1 MWGLSTGDL
10 LTSERSFTYTIF
22 MTKTQYLKML
32 EREIQKI
39 NKKIDFKILQ
49 GQDYRRE
56 ARDHKLLL
64 KKVRYNSRVS
74 LMNKLVILFFRTNIY
89 A

>member
-1 MWGLSTGDL
+1 MSQ
-10 LTSERSFTYTIF
+10 
-22 MTKTQYLKML
+22 TQYLKML

-39 NKKIDFKILQ
+39 NKKIDLKILQ
-49 GQDYRRE
+49 GQDYKKE

-74 LMNKLVILFFRTNIY
+74 LTNRFVTLFFRTNIY

>member
-1 MWGLSTGDL
+1 MSQ
-10 LTSERSFTYTIF
+10 
-22 MTKTQYLKML
+22 KQYLTML

-39 NKKIDFKILQ
+39 NKRIDLKILQ
-49 GQDYRRE
+49 GEKYSKE

-64 KKVRYNSRVS
+64 QKVRYHTQKS
-74 LMNKLVILFFRTNIY
+74 LGERFVNLFFRTNIY

>member
-1 MWGLSTGDL
+1 MSQ
-10 LTSERSFTYTIF
+10 
-22 MTKTQYLKML
+22 TQYLKML
-32 EREIQKI
+32 EIEIQKI
-39 NKKIDFKILQ
+39 NKKIDLKILQ
-49 GQDYRRE
+49 GQDYKKE

-74 LMNKLVILFFRTNIY
+74 LTNRLVTLFFRTNIY

>member
-1 MWGLSTGDL
+1 
-10 LTSERSFTYTIF
+10 
-22 MTKTQYLKML
+22 ML

-39 NKKIDFKILQ
+39 NKRIDLKILQ
-49 GQDYRRE
+49 GQDYRKE

-64 KKVRYNSRVS
+64 KKVRYSAKTS
-74 LMNKLVILFFRTNIY
+74 LTNRLVTLFFRTNIY